1 MILTTTDRVPG
12 REIEA
17 VIGLVKGNTV
27 RGAHVGEDMQAWFKN
42 LVGGEL
48 EEYTAL
54 LAGARE
60 QALDRMVADARA
72 KGADAVVGL
81 CFSSCE
87 ITDGAAEFLVYG
99 TAVKLGPSKAV

>member
-1 MILTTTDRVPG
+1 MILTTTDHVPG
-12 REIEA
+12 REVQA
-17 VIGLVKGNTV
+17 VLGLVKGSTV
-27 RGAHVGEDMQAWFKN
+27 RGAHAGEDMQAWFKN

-60 QALDRMVADARA
+60 QALDRLIADARA

-81 CFSSCE
+81 SFSSCE
-87 ITDGAAEFLVYG
+87 ITAGAAEFLAYG
-99 TAVKLGPSKAV
+99 TAVRLAPQKSL